1 MGIYSSVDKTSP
13 LHLGFGFMI
22 PRPGNL
28 AMVSQSGTMGTIF
41 CSALENIRYFV
52 SSGNEA
58 SLILEDYLE
67 YFAQDEQTKAIAL
80 FVEGLRGGNRFK
92 DICNETTKKKPIVFL
107 KAGITKEGARAA
119 NSHTGS
125 IAGSFDI
132 YKSLFKQTGVIYTDQ
147 IEEFLYLAK
156 ATQYLLP
163 LPYNDP
169 LRVGIISGGGGFAV
183 HMTDL
188 CERQGFNVVDLRKD
202 PKGSKLIEEISELL
216 PFYWSHNNPIDLVA
230 TADFSLEQKITEMML
245 DSECFDMIFTM
256 TSASFRERVKSMKPV
271 NKYGQ
276 RLLKIMVPIVSK
288 QLEGTIEKE
297 IGLCKKYPNKRIIYI
312 SFNSSLTNPV
322 FEQYDENEV
331 LVVGNPSIATNVV
344 KKLLDYQKFI
354 TSKFESQEK
363 LT

>member
-1 MGIYSSVDKTSP
+1 
-13 LHLGFGFMI
+13 
-22 PRPGNL
+22 
-28 AMVSQSGTMGTIF
+28 
-41 CSALENIRYFV
+41 
-52 SSGNEA
+52 
-58 SLILEDYLE
+58 
-67 YFAQDEQTKAIAL
+67 
-80 FVEGLRGGNRFK
+80 
-92 DICNETTKKKPIVFL
+92 
-107 KAGITKEGARAA
+107 
-119 NSHTGS
+119 
-125 IAGSFDI
+125 
-132 YKSLFKQTGVIYTDQ
+132 
-147 IEEFLYLAK
+147 
-156 ATQYLLP
+156 
-163 LPYNDP
+163 
-169 LRVGIISGGGGFAV
+169 VGIISGGGGFAV

-188 CERQGFNVVDLRKD
+188 CEREEFNVVDLRKD
-202 PKGSKLIEEISELL
+202 PKGSKLIEDISELL